1 MKKLESN
8 LRNMVLVLMGVTVV
22 AVTLLAGVNQLT
34 KEPIQDAKHKKLI
47 AAISQVIGD
56 YDNDPTVHPDTLELD
71 GIKYVIYEATKRGK
85 PVGIAVETSDPKG
98 FGGTIKLLV
107 GFDEKGNILDY
118 SLLSMQETPGLGSK
132 VINWFKKGKKGD
144 IIGKNPGKKPLMVR
158 KDGGDVDAITAS
170 TITSRAFLRAVNR
183 AYEAYEKKVTGV
195 DGTSGASVPY

>member
-1 MKKLESN
+1 MKKMESN

-22 AVTLLAGVNQLT
+22 AVTLLAWVNQLT
-34 KEPIQDAKHKKLI
+34 KEPIQEAKHKKLI

-56 YDNDPTVHPDTLELD
+56 YDNDPTAHPDTLELD

-85 PVGIAVETSDPKG
+85 PAGIAVETSDPKG
-98 FGGTIKLLV
+98 FGGSIKLLV

-118 SLLSMQETPGLGSK
+118 SMLSMQETPGLGSK
-132 VINWFKKGKKGD
+132 VVNWFKEGEKGD
-144 IIGKNPGKKPLMVR
+144 ITGKNPGKKPLMVR
-158 KDGGDVDAITAS
+158 KDGGDVDVITAS

-195 DGTSGASVPY
+195 DGASGASVPY